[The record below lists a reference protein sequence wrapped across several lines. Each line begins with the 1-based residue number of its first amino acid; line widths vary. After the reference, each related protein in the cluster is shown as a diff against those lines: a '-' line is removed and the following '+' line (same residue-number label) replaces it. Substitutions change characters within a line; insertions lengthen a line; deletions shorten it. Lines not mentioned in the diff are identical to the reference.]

1 MDVFVTG
8 GTGYLGR
15 AMIGALL
22 NRRHS
27 VRALTRP
34 VSLDRVPAGAAPV
47 VGDALDS
54 ATFADALLTT
64 TTLVHLVGTPH
75 PGPSKA
81 MEFERVDLASVRSS
95 VEAARRA
102 QIGQLVY
109 VSVAQTVPVM
119 RAYVAARAKGEAAI
133 VEARLTAT
141 MLRPWYV
148 LGPDHRWPMALM
160 PIYWLAERLP
170 ATRGAARRMGLVTLA
185 QMVAALVQAVED
197 PPATGTVRIVD
208 VPQIRAARLS

>member
-22 NRRHS
+22 NRQHS

-34 VSLDRVPAGAAPV
+34 ASLDRVPAGAAPM

-64 TTLVHLVGTPH
+64 EH
-75 PGPSKA
+75 
-81 MEFERVDLASVRSS
+81 
-95 VEAARRA
+95 
-102 QIGQLVY
+102 
-109 VSVAQTVPVM
+109 
-119 RAYVAARAKGEAAI
+119 
-133 VEARLTAT
+133 
-141 MLRPWYV
+141 
-148 LGPDHRWPMALM
+148 
-160 PIYWLAERLP
+160 
-170 ATRGAARRMGLVTLA
+170 
-185 QMVAALVQAVED
+185 

-208 VPQIRAARLS
+208 VPAIRAARLY

>member
-1 MDVFVTG
+1 
-8 GTGYLGR
+8 
-15 AMIGALL
+15 
-22 NRRHS
+22 
-27 VRALTRP
+27 
-34 VSLDRVPAGAAPV
+34 
-47 VGDALDS
+47 
-54 ATFADALLTT
+54 
-64 TTLVHLVGTPH
+64 
-75 PGPSKA
+75 
-81 MEFERVDLASVRSS
+81 
-95 VEAARRA
+95 
-102 QIGQLVY
+102 
-109 VSVAQTVPVM
+109 M

-170 ATRGAARRMGLVTLA
+170 MTRAAARRMGLVTLA

-208 VPQIRAARLS
+208 VPAIRAGRLS